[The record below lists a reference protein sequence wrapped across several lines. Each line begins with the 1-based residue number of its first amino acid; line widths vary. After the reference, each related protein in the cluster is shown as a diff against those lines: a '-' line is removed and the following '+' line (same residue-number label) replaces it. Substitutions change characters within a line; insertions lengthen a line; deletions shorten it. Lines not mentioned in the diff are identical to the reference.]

1 MSLHHGWLDRCS
13 GKSVPISDGPE
24 KGQPQPDRQLEKASD
39 ALDTLRIDVKAA
51 AATVQ
56 EEAEELIAAG
66 LENKVFV
73 CRTAYSTED
82 GAYDIVLT
90 CKCSSSVPLWLLPKP
105 QMMMGGKMVG
115 QVRLVDGWAL
125 HRPLQDHQPQR
136 PRDGLPA
143 RHGACALL
151 PDA

>member
-1 MSLHHGWLDRCS
+1 M
-13 GKSVPISDGPE
+13 E
-24 KGQPQPDRQLEKASD
+24 KFKR
-39 ALDTLRIDVKAA
+39 TIV
-51 AATVQ
+51 AATNPVSDLLVRLLTVMDRNGQ
-56 EEAEELIAAG
+56 TPKSLFETLAAG
-66 LENKVFV
+66 LENNVFV

-90 CKCSSSVPLWLLPKP
+90 CKCSSSFPLWLLPKP
-105 QMMMGGKMVG
+105 RMMMGGKMVG